1 MFNDFKREQPK
12 KITGD
17 VRLAITSAEETVS
30 KSSGNPMLVVEVKV
44 NDSNIKIKNYI
55 VKNELFNVKVTELL
69 ESFGIEDDSFELLSW
84 VGALGAGKLVEDEQ
98 GYLKVKHFISQA
110 KQENLPEWVGKLPER
125 QEINNFDDLD
135 SCVEFDSE
143 DPLNQLD

>member
-17 VRLAITSAEETVS
+17 VRLAITSAEETTS
-30 KSSGNPMLVVEVKV
+30 KSSGKPMLVIEVKV
-44 NDSNIKIKNYI
+44 NDTNIKIKNYI

-69 ESFGIEDDSFELLSW
+69 ESFGIEDDNFELISW
-84 VGALGAGKLVEDEQ
+84 IGALGAGKLVEDEQ
-98 GYLKVKHFISQA
+98 GYLKVKHFLSQE

-125 QEINNFDDLD
+125 LEITYVDNA
-135 SCVEFDSE
+135 VEFDSE